1 MNIFTQDKYEK
12 LLPSGYF
19 VEVPNIKSTELEL
32 ISVDDDDYVTVMNE
46 YGEIREDLQLPNKE
60 HWSDLVDGVK

>member
-1 MNIFTQDKYEK
+1 
-12 LLPSGYF
+12 
-19 VEVPNIKSTELEL
+19 VPNIKSTELEL